1 METGVINVSELTVQ
15 NPFASIFPMGE
26 ETLGSIRQDMET
38 NGFDPVFPIVVW
50 EGKNIVVD
58 GHTRFTAAKAVG
70 LEEVPVVFKSF
81 DNEDDAILYSFHVQR
96 NRRNMSDDDILRCLE
111 LLDNIQ
117 EGAAKKAPA
126 KGEDAPPKQT
136 RKEVNEMRAKE
147 LGISANKVDKARK
160 VLEHA
165 PEEIRE
171 KVNAGEKSINKA
183 YNEMQEM
190 RRESGEIKGAPT
202 TGLGAATKYH
212 QCLGRYLKELTRIR
226 ENGWEDISR
235 EKALADIEDIKSLIE
250 SEPPGEDEF

>member
-1 METGVINVSELTVQ
+1 MINVSELTVQ

-50 EGKNIVVD
+50 AGKNIVVD
-58 GHTRFTAAKAVG
+58 GHTRFAAAKAVG
-70 LEEVPVVFKSF
+70 LEEVPVVFKDF
-81 DNEDDAILYSFHVQR
+81 DNEDDAILYSFHIQR

-117 EGAAKKAPA
+117 DGAEENSEGDKEASPKK
-126 KGEDAPPKQT
+126 T

-171 KVNAGEKSINKA
+171 SVNAGEKSINKA
-183 YNEMQEM
+183 YNEMQEI
-190 RRESGEIKGAPT
+190 RRESGEIKGTPT

-212 QCLGRYLKELTRIR
+212 QCLGRFLKELTRIR
-226 ENGWEDISR
+226 ENGWEDVSK

-250 SEPPGEDEF
+250 SDLPDIEGV